1 MGKSPYGVLVIKQK
15 YPFFKD
21 NVMGEY
27 KKITKEDV
35 DFPRYCHF
43 FIKEIVEGNITVD
56 NSLNQLQK
64 EINIKIEE

>member
-1 MGKSPYGVLVIKQK
+1 MPISSGVYMLQADK
-15 YPFFKD
+15 
-21 NVMGEY
+21 
-27 KKITKEDV
+27 
-35 DFPRYCHF
+35 